1 MIVDMHVHTN
11 KGGYDSMLS
20 VPQLIGE
27 AQRRGLDGVCVT
39 EHCYVWSRKELRE
52 LVSDHHLTLFSG
64 TEVETDM
71 GHIIVFGLDRY
82 ISGIHRAA
90 ELRRVADDIGGFV
103 IAAHPFRRFF
113 ELEELKVKPQRE
125 WDQVLDDA
133 LHVPVLDVVD
143 DIEVLNGGCNERE
156 NLLAAQVAQRVG
168 MRGTAGSDAHSTH
181 GLGRFVTVFERELE
195 NEVDLIAELKAGR
208 FFPASR
214 TASGEVVPLSE
225 EGPFGP

>member
-52 LVSDHHLTLFSG
+52 LVSDYHLTLFSG

-156 NLLAAQVAQRVG
+156 NLLAVQVAQRVG

-214 TASGEVVPLSE
+214 TASGEVVPLSD

>member
-214 TASGEVVPLSE
+214 TASGEVVPLSD

>member
-52 LVSDHHLTLFSG
+52 LVSDYHLTLFSG

-195 NEVDLIAELKAGR
+195 NEADLIAELKAGR